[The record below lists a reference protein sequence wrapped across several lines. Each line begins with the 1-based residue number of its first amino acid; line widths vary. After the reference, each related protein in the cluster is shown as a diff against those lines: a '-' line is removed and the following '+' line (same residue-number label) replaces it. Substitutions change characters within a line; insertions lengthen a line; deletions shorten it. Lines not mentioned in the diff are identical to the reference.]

1 MDFTLSEEQ
10 QAVAQL
16 ADRILGDRLD
26 MERLM
31 EIEAADEWFD
41 RELYREMA
49 AAGLVGIGLGE
60 DVGGGGLDLIAVSQV
75 LEAQGRHVAPLPLW
89 SGMLA
94 ALAVDAFGT
103 DEQRRRELP
112 GCAEGSNLLTLG
124 LQEYLN
130 DDITHPSARVAD
142 GRLMGTKEVVE
153 FAAQSSKIVV
163 TAGLDDGAANGA
175 SSGAGLFLADLAD
188 PGVAMEAGTST
199 RCQPVHPVS
208 FY

>member
-49 AAGLVGIGLGE
+49 AAGLVGIGLDE

-124 LQEYLN
+124 LQ
-130 DDITHPSARVAD
+130 
-142 GRLMGTKEVVE
+142 
-153 FAAQSSKIVV
+153 
-163 TAGLDDGAANGA
+163 
-175 SSGAGLFLADLAD
+175 
-188 PGVAMEAGTST
+188 
-199 RCQPVHPVS
+199 
-208 FY
+208 